1 MDPITWVMI
10 AATVLGT
17 MEKKRAYD
25 ASKRKQQSLTEDK
38 LLKDKLNRQRAMNK
52 QNTARKAFGKEKT
65 LGDMQT
71 EGEKLATLLKQNTG
85 NPGTE
90 TAPYMPRNAPSVIGD
105 IEKAAMNRATAE
117 GSAQADALAKMESFG
132 QALNLAN
139 PALRDSRLATRTAGG
154 FMRGDQGPYQLA
166 LKNARSE
173 AYSPWGDILS
183 QLGMVGLGASLRKD
197 PDYTEDEIINS

>member
-1 MDPITWVMI
+1 MDPITWMFI

-25 ASKRKQQSLTEDK
+25 ASKQKQADLVDDQLERDR
-38 LLKDKLNRQRAMNK
+38 LNRQRAINK
-52 QNTARKAFGKEKT
+52 QNTARDAFGKTKT
-65 LGDMQT
+65 LGDMRT

-90 TAPYMPRNAPSVIGD
+90 SVPYMPRNAPSVIGD
-105 IEKAAMNRATAE
+105 IETAAMNRATAE